1 MENKP
6 KKRKKIEEKSDS
18 ENEEDEEIEK
28 YPKKTKKP
36 NKKTQK
42 KTKSKSKS
50 RSKNKEQSKE
60 QKKTKSRSKNKSS
73 EKEKINQ
80 PTLEKY
86 GIKSEKKDSSS
97 KKYPPFPNDKSK
109 KLKII
114 HWNINGL
121 RPLLKTKELDNLIKT
136 EDPDII
142 CFSETRID
150 DELIEKMDYKNLFNK
165 TYKSYWYCAEKK
177 GYAGTAIFTKY
188 EPLSVTK
195 GMNISKHDDEGRIIT
210 LEYPK
215 FFLICCYTP
224 NAGEGLKRIDYR
236 VEEWDKDFFKF
247 VKNLNKKKDIILTG
261 DLNVAKDEIDIY
273 QPKRHE
279 KSAGFTK
286 RERDSF
292 SGFLDMGFIDTFRDL
307 HPDEQKFSYFSRR
320 RAQMKGDNKGWR
332 LDYFVVNDEAKN
344 IVVEESD
351 MLDKDDYNSSDHIP
365 LIFTFTCK

>member
-28 YPKKTKKP
+28 YPKKTKKS

-50 RSKNKEQSKE
+50 RSKNKEKSKE

-73 EKEKINQ
+73 EKEKIYQ

-150 DELIEKMDYKNLFNK
+150 NYRHSTLQKTSLTKPVDNK
-165 TYKSYWYCAEKK
+165 VSPSINVSCFMWTPC
-177 GYAGTAIFTKY
+177 
-188 EPLSVTK
+188 
-195 GMNISKHDDEGRIIT
+195 RI
-210 LEYPK
+210 P
-215 FFLICCYTP
+215 P
-224 NAGEGLKRIDYR
+224 S
-236 VEEWDKDFFKF
+236 
-247 VKNLNKKKDIILTG
+247 LNKR
-261 DLNVAKDEIDIY
+261 
-273 QPKRHE
+273 KR
-279 KSAGFTK
+279 
-286 RERDSF
+286 
-292 SGFLDMGFIDTFRDL
+292 
-307 HPDEQKFSYFSRR
+307 
-320 RAQMKGDNKGWR
+320 
-332 LDYFVVNDEAKN
+332 
-344 IVVEESD
+344 
-351 MLDKDDYNSSDHIP
+351 
-365 LIFTFTCK
+365 